1 MATKQKLIY
10 AALALSLALNLFF
23 IGAAANYAMK
33 WRGFTNDV
41 GWVDE
46 RLSRAEERIIRHLDG
61 ADKELARRVF
71 KQRRPELLGALAEL
85 RAARN
90 AFRASLSVPE
100 PDPQDI
106 TAALNRSQAAA
117 QKLNDNLHGA
127 LRDMGSGLSPEARA
141 KIADHMQRRHRD
153 RD

>member
-10 AALALSLALNLFF
+10 ATLALSLALNLFF

-33 WRGFTNDV
+33 WRGFANDV

-46 RLSRAEERIIRHLDG
+46 RLSRTEERLVRHLDG

-71 KQRRPELLGALAEL
+71 RERRPQLLGALEEL
-85 RAARN
+85 RASRK
-90 AFRASLSVPE
+90 AFRASLSAQE
-100 PDPQDI
+100 PDPQEI

-117 QKLNDNLHGA
+117 QKLNENLHGA

-141 KIADHMQRRHRD
+141 KIADHMQRRYKEHD
-153 RD
+153 